1 MRPML
6 VGAMAMAAL
15 GFAAAPAFAQTQPKM
30 PALRL
35 GIVAAVDQ
43 VAAPA
48 ALERGF
54 FDKNGVD
61 VTIAPAFASGVEAL
75 NALQAGDIQL
85 AQVGFPLQAAI
96 IAGMDVVYVGGYMGT
111 ASRLRG
117 DETLAILA
125 REGSGIDPK
134 DLKTLVGKK
143 IAAPLNTASHLYLR
157 NMLEAKG
164 IPPTAYTLVN
174 TSPPDMPV
182 ALSGRAVDAFVAPD
196 PWPILGR
203 RQNPGSYE
211 AARGGGFVA
220 NVAYL
225 VAMRPYA
232 EQNGETLERFL
243 AGLAEGGQWA
253 RRDIPGAA
261 EIASRWVPG
270 TDPQVAEQALRN
282 VSHLLD
288 GRVSGCTVA
297 AMQETMEVARAMRNV
312 KDPVDVRKNVNP
324 DSMIALL
331 KARPDLFA
339 DLPPIPAPAMLQTG
353 GMRAFDLAGAR
364 TACMEAQPK

>member
-1 MRPML
+1 MKL
-6 VGAMAMAAL
+6 TYLLGLGLAL
-15 GFAAAPAFAQTQPKM
+15 TATPLMAQT
-30 PALRL
+30 PAKIRL

-43 VAAPA
+43 VAAPVA
-48 ALERGF
+48 VERGF

-96 IAGMDVVYVGGYMGT
+96 ISGMDVVYVGGYMGT

-134 DLKTLVGKK
+134 DPKSLIGKK

-157 NMLEAKG
+157 NFLEAKG
-164 IPPTAYTLVN
+164 VAPGSYTLVN
-174 TSPPDMPV
+174 TSPPDMSV

-196 PWPILGR
+196 PWPILGS

-211 AARGGGFVA
+211 AARGGGYVA

-225 VAMRPYA
+225 VAMRRFA
-232 EQNGETLERFL
+232 ESNQDTLQRFL

-253 RRDIPGAA
+253 RANIPGAA

-270 TDPQVAEQALRN
+270 TDVKVAEQALRN
-282 VSHLLD
+282 VSQLLD
-288 GRVSGCTVA
+288 GRMSGCTVA
-297 AMQETMEVARAMRNV
+297 AMQENMEVARTIRSVQANFDVRRNV
-312 KDPVDVRKNVNP
+312 APEA
-324 DSMIALL
+324 MIAVLA
-331 KARPDLFA
+331 KRPELFA
-339 DLPPIPAPAMLQTG
+339 DLPPIPAPAVLKPG
-353 GMRAFDLAGAR
+353 AVGSLDLGAAT
-364 TACMEAQPK
+364 TACLEKKSP